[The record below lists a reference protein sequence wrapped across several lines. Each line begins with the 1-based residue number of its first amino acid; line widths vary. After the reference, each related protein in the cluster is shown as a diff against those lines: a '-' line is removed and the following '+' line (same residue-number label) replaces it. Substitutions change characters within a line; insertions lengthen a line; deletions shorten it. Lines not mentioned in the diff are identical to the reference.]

1 MDYKAILFDF
11 DYTLANS
18 EEGILTCFHQVF
30 AQNGYADIRDETIVE
45 TIGIT
50 LDQAFRKLTGEND
63 DALIERLRKEYVAQ
77 ADIYMT
83 AKTRPYPG
91 VIDTLKALHGQG
103 IKLGII
109 SNKFASRIRESL
121 EEWGV
126 ANLFS
131 VLIGAADV
139 TRHKP
144 EPEPIYLALE
154 HLGLSRTDVLYV
166 GDSLVDAETAENANV
181 NFCAVTTGRTT
192 AEAFSIYPCQH
203 VYKSLAELNTGF

>member
-30 AQNGYADIRDETIVE
+30 AQNNYPGITDEAIVG

-50 LDQAFRKLTGEND
+50 LDQAFRELTGED
-63 DALIERLRKEYVAQ
+63 DDNLIERLRREYVAQ
-77 ADIYMT
+77 ADLYMT
-83 AKTRPYPG
+83 AKTYPYPG
-91 VIDTLKALHGQG
+91 VIDTLKALHKRGL
-103 IKLGII
+103 KLGII
-109 SNKFASRIRESL
+109 SNKFASRIKESL
-121 EEWGV
+121 DEWGV
-126 ANLFS
+126 TDLFE

-154 HLGLSRTDVLYV
+154 QLGLDKTDVLYV
-166 GDSLVDAETAENANV
+166 GDSLVDAETAENAGV
-181 NFCAVTTGRTT
+181 NFCAVTTGRTI
-192 AEAFSIYPCQH
+192 AEEFSAHPYQH
-203 VYKSLAELNTGF
+203 VYKSLTELNTDF